1 MAKKKT
7 TDKMMP
13 RFWDLLTYEDLVS
26 DNWAREL
33 RQLYYELYEQFTDD
47 ELEYIDSVADWLC

>member
-1 MAKKKT
+1 MAKKKS
-7 TDKMMP
+7 TDKMMS

-26 DNWAREL
+26 ENWAREL

-47 ELEYIDSVADWLC
+47 DLEYIDTVADWL